1 MTSLDIKQ
9 LGGQIFFI
17 TRMGSEMGIK
27 NNFFAKILLSG
38 HNFWTRNA
46 RWQLKGSKD
55 SFYSLVST
63 KNLSQKLALAVSAQ
77 ALVTSAKKA

>member
-1 MTSLDIKQ
+1 MLFCFIFILPFMSKFTPFQIWVGQKFKVEMTSLDIKQ

-38 HNFWTRNA
+38 HNF
-46 RWQLKGSKD
+46 
-55 SFYSLVST
+55 
-63 KNLSQKLALAVSAQ
+63 
-77 ALVTSAKKA
+77 